1 MTQQS
6 SATSSATPSRRTTTP
21 PATVTAVVVAR
32 TREGTG
38 QTLRALLA
46 QEQAPDRILLVDGA
60 LDGLGDTSDLIESV
74 EDAEI
79 DVLTTTLGSGRGLR
93 RILPS
98 MVERLPRTDLGR
110 DLVWVLT
117 SRSRPHPQ
125 ALRRL
130 VSAAGR
136 GVGMVTPKLVDEDD
150 PSRIVR
156 LGLQVTRTGRIVPD
170 PLAGTTDQGQ
180 YDGVVDAISAPLEG
194 LVIDRKVLEQL
205 DGHDPG
211 MGDFGGDLDLG
222 WRAQRAGHRVVLAP
236 GAAVA
241 VEPTVA
247 ERRATIDHHR
257 QARRVALTRA
267 NLLVAPLLAL
277 WILVGSLLG
286 GLALVVLKRPGMGAA
301 ELASLPAAIDPRSLR
316 SRLRGK
322 APREV
327 ARRDLASLFVA
338 PSVALR
344 RLVDEARGS
353 GGRDPGVAA
362 RSLETEGRSVLL
374 HPLLWVVVAA
384 TVMSGWAARH
394 ITDELRH
401 RFDAGLVGGDLLGGR
416 ATGGQLWDSWWMA
429 WHGQGWGHGLEQS
442 PAVVVLGGLT
452 TVLSWV
458 PAVGNA
464 DSPAGIV
471 LALFVIVALPLAA
484 VVAWVST
491 RTFTDRRWLRAG
503 VALAWVTSAPAAVAV
518 GEGRIGALLALVL
531 LPRVVAGLVRV
542 PRPRTPYSD
551 VVRTGLWGA
560 LLAAVAPLAGI
571 VVALVGLGHLLL
583 GGGRGRWRGVT
594 LVLTPL
600 LLAGPWLLTLRGQP
614 ARLLTGWGLTDTPAD
629 LPSWQLALG
638 QLPDGATTTWWTAG
652 VLAVG
657 ALALLVPGPR
667 RASWVAATAAVLG
680 LAWAVGAPHLVLGYR
695 PSGAAEAGE
704 AITPWAG
711 TGQLV
716 LIGAALV
723 AVLLAVEVL
732 PPSLRSLRSAGRRS
746 LLVLPAVGLVV
757 AAAGSGVVVAKHSY
771 GDQLSTWRDP
781 RPLVAIAGAEGPT
794 ATRTLVVES
803 GEGQLAYRLLGSEP
817 GDLVRDLPYQLPPV
831 AGEEQVAGAVARA
844 LGHGEGER
852 APADVLAE
860 QGVANLV
867 VIDATE
873 AQGRL
878 LDASPGLSR
887 LGSSAGSV
895 TWAVRSPVTDGSTSS
910 RARVTSEGSSAPV
923 EGTGAHADTDGPV
936 PVPEGEH
943 LSIAESLD
951 WSDRVQVRADGE
963 LLEVQTHSAVPTY
976 ELPEGTDEVSID
988 VGAGH
993 LLWKLVQIAA
1003 LVLTLYLALPTE
1015 RRADLEGEEETR

>member
-1 MTQQS
+1 MTQQTS
-6 SATSSATPSRRTTTP
+6 TTSSATPSRRTTAP
-21 PATVTAVVVAR
+21 VATVTAVVVAR

-60 LDGLGDTSDLIESV
+60 LDGLGDTSDLLTAV

-79 DVLTTTLGSGRGLR
+79 DVLTTTLGSRRGLR

-98 MVERLPRTDLGR
+98 MVDSLPRADLGR

-136 GVGMVTPKLVDEDD
+136 TVGMVTPKLVDEDD

-170 PLAGTTDQGQ
+170 PVAGTTDQGQ
-180 YDGVVDAISAPLEG
+180 YNGVVDAISAPLEG
-194 LVIDRKVLEQL
+194 LLIDRSVLEHL
-205 DGHDPG
+205 GGHDPG

-241 VEPTVA
+241 VEPSAA
-247 ERRATIDHHR
+247 EVRATVDHRR

-267 NLLVAPLLAL
+267 NLLVAPFLAL
-277 WILVGSLLG
+277 WILIGSLLG
-286 GLALVVLKRPGMGAA
+286 GLALIVLKRPGMGAA
-301 ELASLPAAIDPRSLR
+301 ELASLPAAVDPRTLR
-316 SRLRGK
+316 SRLRGR

-327 ARRDLASLFVA
+327 ARGDLSSLFVP
-338 PSVALR
+338 PSLALR

-353 GGRDPGVAA
+353 GGRDHGVAA

-384 TVMSGWAARH
+384 SVMSGWAARH

-401 RFDAGLVGGDLLGGR
+401 RFDAGLVGGELLGGR

-442 PAVVVLGGLT
+442 PAVAVLAGMT
-452 TVLSWV
+452 TVLSWI
-458 PAVGNA
+458 PAVGDA
-464 DSPAGIV
+464 DSPAGVV
-471 LALFVIVALPLAA
+471 LALLVIVALPLAA
-484 VVAWVST
+484 VVAWGSA
-491 RTFTDRRWLRAG
+491 RTFTHRRWLRAG

-542 PRPRTPYSD
+542 GRARTPYSD

-560 LLAAVAPLAGI
+560 LLAAVTPLAGI
-571 VVALVGLGHLLL
+571 VVVLVGLGHLLL
-583 GGGRGRWRGVT
+583 GGTRGRWRGVT

-600 LLAGPWLLTLRGQP
+600 LLAGPWLLTLRSQP
-614 ARLLTGWGLTDTPAD
+614 ARLLTGWGLTDTPVD
-629 LPSWQLALG
+629 LPPWQLALG
-638 QLPDGATTTWWTAG
+638 QLPDGPMTTWWTAG
-652 VLAVG
+652 VLVVG
-657 ALALLVPGPR
+657 VLALLVPGPR
-667 RASWVAATAAVLG
+667 RASWVAAAMAVLG
-680 LAWAVGAPHLVLGYR
+680 LAWAVVVPHLVLGHR
-695 PSGAAEAGE
+695 PAGAVGAGE

-716 LIGAALV
+716 LLGAALV
-723 AVLLAVEVL
+723 AVLLASEVL
-732 PPSLRSLRSAGRRS
+732 PDPLRGAGRRS
-746 LLVLPAVGLVV
+746 LLALPAVGLVV
-757 AAAGSGVVVAKHSY
+757 AAVGSGVVVATHSY
-771 GDQLSTWRDP
+771 GDQLSTWREP

-794 ATRTLVVES
+794 ATRTLVVDPRE
-803 GEGQLAYRLLGSEP
+803 EQLTYRLLGSEP
-817 GDLVRDLPYQLPPV
+817 GDLVRDLPHQLSPV
-831 AGEEQVAGAVARA
+831 AGEEQVAAAVARS

-860 QGVANLV
+860 QAVATLV
-867 VIDATE
+867 VLNATE
-873 AQGRL
+873 AEGRL

-887 LGSSAGSV
+887 LGSSAGNV

-910 RARVTSEGSSAPV
+910 RVRVTSEGSSAPV
-923 EGTGAHADTDGPV
+923 EGTGAHADTDGSV
-936 PVPEGEH
+936 PVPRGQH

-951 WSDRVQVRADGE
+951 WSDRAEVRADGQ
-963 LLEVQTHSAVPTY
+963 LLEVLTHSAVPTY
-976 ELPEGTDEVSID
+976 DLPEGTGQVSID

-993 LLWKLVQIAA
+993 PLWKLIQITA
-1003 LVLTLYLALPTE
+1003 LVLAFYLALPME
-1015 RRADLEGEEETR
+1015 RRTDLEDEEETR